1 MPSQP
6 KVGQL
11 ITSRNHPALR
21 RIRALHA
28 RAERDQ
34 TGLFLIEGI
43 RMLAQAVQHRARFD
57 TLLVAPALLHHA
69 FAKKLVR
76 QIQRTGIP
84 YHEVTPE
91 VLHSVAQS
99 DNPQGLAAL
108 VRQEWTPI
116 AQADPQAGLC
126 WLAVTQ
132 IQSCGNLGTLIR
144 TCEAVGAAGV
154 ILLSNSPDPFDPAAV
169 RASMGSLFALQ
180 YVRASVNEFIRWK
193 ERCHG
198 VLVGTSPAADLDYQ
212 DARYAQPTTLFMG
225 WEREGLSAD
234 EQSLCDL
241 MVRIPMAGRCDS
253 LNLAVASSVMLY
265 ELFNQRRRSPSLE
278 SGSL

>member
-1 MPSQP
+1 MPSQS
-6 KVGQL
+6 KVGPL

-28 RAERDQ
+28 RPERDQ

-43 RMLAQAVQHRARFD
+43 RMLAQAVLHRACFD
-57 TLLVAPALLHHA
+57 TLLVSPALLHHA

-76 QIQRTGIP
+76 QIQRTGLP

-91 VLHSVAQS
+91 VLHSVSQS
-99 DNPQGLAAL
+99 DNPQGVAAV

-116 AQADPQAGLC
+116 AQAQPQAGLC

-144 TCEAVGAAGV
+144 TCEAVGAAGL
-154 ILLSNSPDPFDPAAV
+154 ILLSKGPDPYDPAAV

-180 YVRASVNEFIRWK
+180 YVRASVNEFVRWK
-193 ERCHG
+193 ERCNG
-198 VLVGTSPAADLDYQ
+198 MLVGTSPAAELDYQ
-212 DARYAQPTTLFMG
+212 DATYPQPTILFMG
-225 WEREGLSAD
+225 WEREGLSTE

-265 ELFNQRRRSPSLE
+265 ELFNQQRRSPSLE
-278 SGSL
+278 TGSL

>member
-1 MPSQP
+1 MSTQP

-21 RIRALHA
+21 RLRALHA
-28 RAERDQ
+28 RAERDRS
-34 TGLFLIEGI
+34 GLFLIEGI
-43 RMLAQAVQHRARFD
+43 RLLAQAVQHRARFD
-57 TLLVAPALLHHA
+57 TLLVAPTLLHHT

-84 YHEVTPE
+84 FHEITPE
-91 VLHSVAQS
+91 VLHSVAQA
-99 DNPQGLAAL
+99 DNPQGVVAV
-108 VRQEWTPI
+108 VRQDW
-116 AQADPQAGLC
+116 AVLDQADPQTGLC

-132 IQSCGNLGTLIR
+132 VQSGGNLGTLIR

-154 ILLSNSPDPFDPAAV
+154 ILLSGSPDPFDPACV

-180 YVRASVNEFIRWK
+180 YVRASVNEFVRWK
-193 ERCHG
+193 ERGNG
-198 VLVGTSPAADLDYQ
+198 VLVGTSPAAELDYQ
-212 DARYAQPTTLFMG
+212 DTTYRRPTILFMG
-225 WEREGLSAD
+225 WERQGLSVE
-234 EQSLCDL
+234 EQGLCDL

-265 ELFNQRRRSPSLE
+265 ELFNQQRRAPSIE
-278 SGSL
+278 AGSL

>member
-6 KVGQL
+6 KAGQL

-28 RAERDQ
+28 RPEREQ
-34 TGLFLIEGI
+34 TGLFLIDGM
-43 RMLAQAVQHRARFD
+43 RLLAQAAQHRIRFD
-57 TLLVAPALLHHA
+57 TLVVAPALLHHA

-76 QIQRTGIP
+76 QIQRTGVP
-84 YHEVTPE
+84 YLEVTPE

-99 DNPQGLAAL
+99 DNPQGVAA
-108 VRQEWTPI
+108 VVQQEWTPI

-132 IQSCGNLGTLIR
+132 VQSCGNLGTLIR

-154 ILLSNSPDPFDPAAV
+154 ILLSPGPDPYDPACV

-180 YVRASVNEFIRWK
+180 YVRTTVGEFLRWK
-193 ERCHG
+193 ERCQG
-198 VLVGTSPAADLDYQ
+198 VLVGTSPTAAVDYQ
-212 DARYAQPTTLFMG
+212 EANYPRPTILFMG
-225 WEREGLSAD
+225 WEREGMSAE
-234 EQSLCDL
+234 EQNLCNL

-265 ELFNQRRRSPSLE
+265 EVFNQHRRAPTFE
-278 SGSL
+278 GEPV

>member
-1 MPSQP
+1 M
-6 KVGQL
+6 
-11 ITSRNHPALR
+11 
-21 RIRALHA
+21 RALHS
-28 RAERDQ
+28 RPERDR

-99 DNPQGLAAL
+99 DNPQGLAAV
-108 VRQEWTPI
+108 VRQEWTPL
-116 AQADPQAGLC
+116 AQAEARAGLC

-154 ILLSNSPDPFDPAAV
+154 IFLSPGPDPHDAAAV

-180 YVRASVNEFIRWK
+180 YARASVSEFLRWK
-193 ERCHG
+193 ERSHAL
-198 VLVGTSPAADLDYQ
+198 LVGTSPAAEVDYQ
-212 DARYAQPTTLFMG
+212 EAAYPQPTILFMG
-225 WEREGLSAD
+225 WEREGLSSE
-234 EQSLCDL
+234 EQALCDL

-265 ELFNQRRRSPSLE
+265 ELFNQQRRMTGVGA
-278 SGSL
+278 GSL